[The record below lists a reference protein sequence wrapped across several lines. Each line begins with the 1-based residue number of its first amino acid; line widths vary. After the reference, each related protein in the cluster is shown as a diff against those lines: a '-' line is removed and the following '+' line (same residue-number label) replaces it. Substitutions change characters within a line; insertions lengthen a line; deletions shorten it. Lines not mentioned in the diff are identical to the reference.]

1 MMQLNQMKKSS
12 SNNINNIIL
21 GIVAVVTVVISIF
34 TCFML
39 VSTSITGT
47 IICTNKS
54 DNSFVDRVNYYR
66 DYLTAWQFVDIP
78 VNELASE
85 VDTASSNYIEE
96 FGGANELSA
105 DIHTEYDYVVVLDA
119 GHGGDVTGMVVDD
132 IAEKDL
138 NLAIVM
144 QLKEL
149 LEADDNNILVLYT
162 RMDDTN
168 PSFRERVDLAQKAD
182 ADLFLS
188 IHMNS
193 TDSGRSS
200 GINGTC
206 AYYKATDETKRSMDF
221 AGNCLRHLLGDLGSE
236 NKGLIV
242 GDDIYVVRE
251 NICPAALIELGYMTN
266 PGELERLT
274 SKEYQQK
281 AANALYIAILEELG
295 L

>member
-1 MMQLNQMKKSS
+1 MKKSNS
-12 SNNINNIIL
+12 KNLNNIIL
-21 GIVAVVTVVISIF
+21 GIVAILTVVISIY
-34 TCFML
+34 TCFAL
-39 VSTSITGT
+39 VSGSLANLMMP
-47 IICTNKS
+47 NKGATQFA
-54 DNSFVDRVNYYR
+54 NKMNYYR
-66 DYLTAWQFVDIP
+66 SYFTAWQFVDAKTENNSDTDDLYSTSNANIS
-78 VNELASE
+78 NET
-85 VDTASSNYIEE
+85 DMISSSIY
-96 FGGANELSA
+96 
-105 DIHTEYDYVVVLDA
+105 DEYDYIVVLDA
-119 GHGGDVTGMVVDD
+119 GHGDNVSGAVVND

-138 NLAIVM
+138 NLAVIM
-144 QLKEL
+144 QLKSL
-149 LEADDNNILVLYT
+149 FDSDDNNIMVLYT
-162 RMDDTN
+162 REDDTN
-168 PSFRERVDLAQKAD
+168 PSFRERVDIAQNAD

-221 AGNCLRHLLGDLGSE
+221 AGNCLRHLLSDLGSE

-251 NICPAALIELGYMTN
+251 NICPVALIELGYMTN

-274 SKEYQQK
+274 SEEYQQK
-281 AANALYIAILEELG
+281 AAKALYTAILEELG